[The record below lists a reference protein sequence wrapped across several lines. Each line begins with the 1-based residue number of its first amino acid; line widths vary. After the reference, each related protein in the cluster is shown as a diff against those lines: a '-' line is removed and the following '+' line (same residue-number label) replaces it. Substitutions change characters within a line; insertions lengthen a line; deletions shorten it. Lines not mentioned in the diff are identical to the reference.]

1 MNGKIRIRTA
11 SRISLLVTGILS
23 ALCLTIS
30 LLGVQKYTELRNITK
45 EMVNCQNVIQ
55 SLQSSSNT
63 LTRQVRLAT
72 MTGNNHYVDTYFT
85 ELSKVDTY
93 EEALQKLSAYDC
105 NQEVLDHI
113 EKTIVSFKESTQKD
127 FYALALVETSLGKDS
142 SQWPASLQSVKI
154 TEQDRLSSRQEL
166 LDRAKQSVLSAEY
179 ASCKSTVSEAINSSS
194 LTLFSSIQKKES
206 RAASIFMDIFRK
218 LIVCIALLA
227 FIALINSFMIK
238 LFVVDPLIHYNNAI
252 QHGTIHPV
260 TGATELQMVARTY
273 NHVYEENKQR
283 QAIMQH
289 QAETDPLTNILN
301 RGSFDRIL
309 QLYEKD
315 KQRFALL
322 LLDIDAFKQ
331 INDTYGH
338 ATGDEVIKQVA
349 FLLSSTFRAVDHVC
363 RIGGDEFAVI
373 LVEMTSAH
381 KETVIA
387 KIHKINQ
394 LLSQQNGALPQIS
407 LSVGV
412 AFSDRKTPVESIFKD
427 ADKALYY
434 TKSHGKCGCTIYS
447 DITEYL

>member
-55 SLQSSSNT
+55 NLQSSSNT

-72 MTGNNHYVDTYFT
+72 MTGNWQYVDTYFT
-85 ELSKVDTY
+85 ELNKVDTY

-105 NQEVLDHI
+105 EQEVLDHI
-113 EKTIVSFKESTQKD
+113 EKTIVSFKEATQKD
-127 FYALALVETSLGKDS
+127 FYALALVETSLGNDS
-142 SQWPASLQSVKI
+142 SQQPVSLQSVKI
-154 TEQDRLSSRQEL
+154 TEQDGLLSRQKL

-179 ASCKSTVSEAINSSS
+179 ASCKSTVSETINSSS
-194 LTLFSSIQKKES
+194 VSLFSSIQKKES

-227 FIALINSFMIK
+227 IIALINSFMIK

-252 QHGTIHPV
+252 QHGTILPV

-289 QAETDPLTNILN
+289 QAETDPLTHILN
-301 RGSFDRIL
+301 RGSFDRIV

-322 LLDIDAFKQ
+322 LLDIDTFKH

-349 FLLSSTFRAVDHVC
+349 SIISSTFRAVDHVC
-363 RIGGDEFAVI
+363 RIGGDEFAVV
-373 LVEMTSAH
+373 LVEMTSAY
-381 KETVIA
+381 KETVIT
-387 KIHKINQ
+387 KIQKIND
-394 LLSQQNGALPQIS
+394 LLSQQINALPQIS
-407 LSVGV
+407 LSVGA
-412 AFSDRKTPVESIFKD
+412 AFSDRKTPGESIFKD

-434 TKSHGKCGCTIYS
+434 TKSHGKCGYTIYS

>member
-1 MNGKIRIRTA
+1 M
-11 SRISLLVTGILS
+11 
-23 ALCLTIS
+23 
-30 LLGVQKYTELRNITK
+30 
-45 EMVNCQNVIQ
+45 
-55 SLQSSSNT
+55 
-63 LTRQVRLAT
+63 
-72 MTGNNHYVDTYFT
+72 DTYFT
-85 ELSKVDTY
+85 ELTKVDTY

-105 NQEVLDHI
+105 DKEVLDHI

-127 FYALALVETSLGKDS
+127 IYALALVETSLGKDS
-142 SQWPASLQSVKI
+142 SQWPAALQSLKI
-154 TEQDRLSSRQEL
+154 TEQDNLLSRQEL
-166 LDRAKQSVLSAEY
+166 LDKAKQNVLSAEY
-179 ASCKSTVSEAINSSS
+179 ASCKSTVSEAISSSS

-227 FIALINSFMIK
+227 LIALINSFMIK

-273 NHVYEENKQR
+273 NHVYE
-283 QAIMQH
+283 
-289 QAETDPLTNILN
+289 
-301 RGSFDRIL
+301 
-309 QLYEKD
+309 KD

-349 FLLSSTFRAVDHVC
+349 SLLSSTFRAVDHVC

-373 LVEMTSAH
+373 LLEMTSAH
-381 KETVIA
+381 KETVIV

-394 LLSQQNGALPQIS
+394 LLSQQNSALPQIS
-407 LSVGV
+407 LSVGA
-412 AFSDRKTPVESIFKD
+412 AFSDRKTPGESIFKD

-434 TKSHGKCGCTIYS
+434 RKSHGKCGCTIYS

>member
-1 MNGKIRIRTA
+1 M
-11 SRISLLVTGILS
+11 
-23 ALCLTIS
+23 
-30 LLGVQKYTELRNITK
+30 
-45 EMVNCQNVIQ
+45 
-55 SLQSSSNT
+55 
-63 LTRQVRLAT
+63 
-72 MTGNNHYVDTYFT
+72 DTYFT

-105 NQEVLDHI
+105 DQEVLDHI
-113 EKTIVSFKESTQKD
+113 EKTIVSLKESTQKD

-142 SQWPASLQSVKI
+142 SQWPAALQSVKI
-154 TEQDRLSSRQEL
+154 TEQDNLLSRQEL
-166 LDRAKQSVLSAEY
+166 LDKAKQSVLSAEY
-179 ASCKSTVSEAINSSS
+179 ASCTSAVSEAINSSS

-227 FIALINSFMIK
+227 IIALINSFMIK

-252 QHGTIHPV
+252 QHGTIHPA

-338 ATGDEVIKQVA
+338 ATGDEVIKQA
-349 FLLSSTFRAVDHVC
+349 ASLLSSTFRAVDHVC

-373 LVEMTSAH
+373 LVEMTSARELPH
-381 KETVIA
+381 LNRCKTSCL
-387 KIHKINQ
+387 KMG
-394 LLSQQNGALPQIS
+394 LLS
-407 LSVGV
+407 
-412 AFSDRKTPVESIFKD
+412 
-427 ADKALYY
+427 
-434 TKSHGKCGCTIYS
+434 
-447 DITEYL
+447 

>member
-55 SLQSSSNT
+55 NLQSSSNT

-93 EEALQKLSAYDC
+93 EEALQRLSAYDC
-105 NQEVLDHI
+105 DQEVLDHI

-127 FYALALVETSLGKDS
+127 FYVLALVETSLGKNS
-142 SQWPASLQSVKI
+142 SQWPAALQSVNI
-154 TEQDRLSSRQEL
+154 TEQDNLLSRQEL
-166 LDRAKQSVLSAEY
+166 LDKAKQSVLSAEY
-179 ASCKSTVSEAINSSS
+179 ASCKSTVSEAFNSSS

-218 LIVCIALLA
+218 LIVCIALLSI
-227 FIALINSFMIK
+227 IALINSLMIK

-322 LLDIDAFKQ
+322 LLDIDTFKQ

-349 FLLSSTFRAVDHVC
+349 SLLSSTFRAVDHVC
-363 RIGGDEFAVI
+363 RISGDEFAVI
-373 LVEMTSAH
+373 LVEMTVAH

-407 LSVGV
+407 LSVGA
-412 AFSDRKTPVESIFKD
+412 AFSDRKTPGGSIFKD

-447 DITEYL
+447 EITEYL

>member
-1 MNGKIRIRTA
+1 MQR
-11 SRISLLVTGILS
+11 
-23 ALCLTIS
+23 
-30 LLGVQKYTELRNITK
+30 
-45 EMVNCQNVIQ
+45 
-55 SLQSSSNT
+55 
-63 LTRQVRLAT
+63 
-72 MTGNNHYVDTYFT
+72 
-85 ELSKVDTY
+85 
-93 EEALQKLSAYDC
+93 LSAYDC
-105 NQEVLDHI
+105 DQEVLDHI

-127 FYALALVETSLGKDS
+127 FYVLALVETSLGKNS
-142 SQWPASLQSVKI
+142 SQWPAALQSVNI
-154 TEQDRLSSRQEL
+154 TEQDNLLSRQEL
-166 LDRAKQSVLSAEY
+166 LDKAKQSVLSAEY

-194 LTLFSSIQKKES
+194 LALFSSIQKKES

-227 FIALINSFMIK
+227 IIALINSFMIK
-238 LFVVDPLIHYNNAI
+238 LFVVDPLIHYNTAI

-349 FLLSSTFRAVDHVC
+349 SLLSSTFRAVDHVC

-394 LLSQQNGALPQIS
+394 LLSQQNGSLPQIS
-407 LSVGV
+407 LSVGA
-412 AFSDRKTPVESIFKD
+412 AFSDRKTPGESIFKD

-447 DITEYL
+447 DITVYL

>member
-23 ALCLTIS
+23 ALCLAIS

-45 EMVNCQNVIQ
+45 EMVNCQNIVEN
-55 SLQSSSNT
+55 LQSSSNT
-63 LTRQVRLAT
+63 LTRQVILAT

-93 EEALQKLSAYDC
+93 EAALQKLSAYDC
-105 NQEVLDHI
+105 EQEILEHI
-113 EKTIVSFKESTQKD
+113 HKTIDSFNEATQKD
-127 FYALALVETSLGKDS
+127 FYALALVETALDS
-142 SQWPASLQSVKI
+142 DISQWPLALQNVEI
-154 TEQDRLSSRQEL
+154 TEQDRILSEQDL
-166 LDRAKQSVLSAEY
+166 LDKAKHTVLSAEY
-179 ASCKSTVSEAINSSS
+179 ASCKSAVSEAISSS
-194 LTLFSSIQKKES
+194 SASLFSSIQKKES

-227 FIALINSFMIK
+227 LIALINSFMIK
-238 LFVVDPLIHYNNAI
+238 MFIIDPLIQYNNAI

-260 TGATELQMVARTY
+260 TGATELQTVARTY

-283 QAIMQH
+283 LAIMQH
-289 QAETDPLTNILN
+289 QAETDPLTSILN

-309 QLYEKD
+309 HLYEKD
-315 KQRFALL
+315 NQRFALL
-322 LLDIDAFKQ
+322 LLDIDEFKR

-338 ATGDEVIKQVA
+338 ATGDEVIKEVA
-349 FLLSSTFRAVDHVC
+349 SILSSTFRAVDHVC

-373 LVEMTSAH
+373 LVEMTSAY
-381 KETVIA
+381 KETVIT
-387 KIHKINQ
+387 KIQKIND
-394 LLSQQNGALPQIS
+394 LLSQQNSALPQIS

-412 AFSDRKTPVESIFKD
+412 AFSDRKTPGESIFKD
-427 ADKALYY
+427 ADKALYH

-447 DITEYL
+447 DIT

>member
-55 SLQSSSNT
+55 NLQSSSNT

-105 NQEVLDHI
+105 EQEVLDHI
-113 EKTIVSFKESTQKD
+113 EKTIVSFKEATQKD
-127 FYALALVETSLGKDS
+127 FYALALVETSLGNDS
-142 SQWPASLQSVKI
+142 SQWPAALQSVNI
-154 TEQDRLSSRQEL
+154 TEQDNLLSRQEL
-166 LDRAKQSVLSAEY
+166 LDKAKQSVLSAEY
-179 ASCKSTVSEAINSSS
+179 AFCKSTVSEAINSSS

-227 FIALINSFMIK
+227 IIALINSFMIK

-260 TGATELQMVARTY
+260 TEATELQMVARTY
-273 NHVYEENKQR
+273 NHIYEENKQR

-289 QAETDPLTNILN
+289 QAETDPLTHILN
-301 RGSFDRIL
+301 RGSFDRIV

-322 LLDIDAFKQ
+322 L
-331 INDTYGH
+331 
-338 ATGDEVIKQVA
+338 
-349 FLLSSTFRAVDHVC
+349 
-363 RIGGDEFAVI
+363 
-373 LVEMTSAH
+373 
-381 KETVIA
+381 
-387 KIHKINQ
+387 
-394 LLSQQNGALPQIS
+394 
-407 LSVGV
+407 
-412 AFSDRKTPVESIFKD
+412 
-427 ADKALYY
+427 
-434 TKSHGKCGCTIYS
+434 
-447 DITEYL
+447 

>member
-23 ALCLTIS
+23 ALCLAIS

-45 EMVNCQNVIQ
+45 EMVNCQNIIEN
-55 SLQSSSNT
+55 LQSSSNT
-63 LTRQVRLAT
+63 LTRQVRLTA

-93 EEALQKLSAYDC
+93 EAALQKLSAYDC
-105 NQEVLDHI
+105 E
-113 EKTIVSFKESTQKD
+113 
-127 FYALALVETSLGKDS
+127 
-142 SQWPASLQSVKI
+142 
-154 TEQDRLSSRQEL
+154 QEL
-166 LDRAKQSVLSAEY
+166 LDKAKHTVLSAEY
-179 ASCKSTVSEAINSSS
+179 ASRKSAVSEAISTSSAS
-194 LTLFSSIQKKES
+194 LFSSIQKKES

-218 LIVCIALLA
+218 LIACIALLA
-227 FIALINSFMIK
+227 LIALINSFMIK
-238 LFVVDPLIHYNNAI
+238 LLVIDPLIQYNNAI

-289 QAETDPLTNILN
+289 QAETDPLTSILN

-309 QLYEKD
+309 HLYEKD
-315 KQRFALL
+315 NQRFALL
-322 LLDIDAFKQ
+322 LLDIDEFKR

-349 FLLSSTFRAVDHVC
+349 SILSSTFRAVDHVC

-373 LVEMTSAH
+373 LVEMTSAY
-381 KETVIA
+381 KETVIT
-387 KIHKINQ
+387 KIQKIND
-394 LLSQQNGALPQIS
+394 LLSQQNSALPQVS

-412 AFSDRKTPVESIFKD
+412 AFSDRKTPGESIFKD
-427 ADKALYY
+427 ADKALYH

-447 DITEYL
+447 EIT

>member
-23 ALCLTIS
+23 ALCLAIS

-45 EMVNCQNVIQ
+45 EMVNCQNIVEN
-55 SLQSSSNT
+55 LQSSSNT
-63 LTRQVRLAT
+63 LTRQVRLAA

-93 EEALQKLSAYDC
+93 EAALQKLSAYDC
-105 NQEVLDHI
+105 EQEVLEHMN
-113 EKTIVSFKESTQKD
+113 KTIVSFNEATQKD
-127 FYALALVETSLGKDS
+127 FYALALVETALDTDI
-142 SQWPASLQSVKI
+142 SQWPLALQNVEI
-154 TEQDRLSSRQEL
+154 AEQDRTLSEQNL
-166 LDRAKQSVLSAEY
+166 LDKAKQTVLSAEY
-179 ASCKSTVSEAINSSS
+179 ASCKSAVSESISTSSAS
-194 LTLFSSIQKKES
+194 LFSSIQKKES
-206 RAASIFMDIFRK
+206 RAASIFMDIFKK

-227 FIALINSFMIK
+227 LIALINSFMIK
-238 LFVVDPLIHYNNAI
+238 LLVIDPLIQYNNAI

-289 QAETDPLTNILN
+289 QAETDPLTSILN

-309 QLYEKD
+309 HLYEKD
-315 KQRFALL
+315 NQRFALL
-322 LLDIDAFKQ
+322 LLDIDEFKR

-349 FLLSSTFRAVDHVC
+349 TILSSTFRAVDHVC

-373 LVEMTSAH
+373 LVEMTSAY
-381 KETVIA
+381 KETVLT
-387 KIHKINQ
+387 KIQKINH
-394 LLSQQNGALPQIS
+394 LLSQQNSALPQIS

-412 AFSDRKTPVESIFKD
+412 AFSDRKTPGESIFKD
-427 ADKALYY
+427 ADKARYH

-447 DITEYL
+447 DIT